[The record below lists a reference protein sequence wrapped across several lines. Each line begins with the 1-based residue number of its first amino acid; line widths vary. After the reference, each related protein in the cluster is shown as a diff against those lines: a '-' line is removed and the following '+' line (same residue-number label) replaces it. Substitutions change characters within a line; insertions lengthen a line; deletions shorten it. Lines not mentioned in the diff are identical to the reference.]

1 MRVCSLK
8 IFTVSTNYN
17 QFTTGLG
24 LGRRESRRKGG
35 LCLLPAVFWMEL
47 SKGSTK
53 LWVQTGYYNLFVQT
67 GTKMACFCGIRTR
80 TLASSCDSLYLEVF
94 FIFSLTLCMCCLHL
108 NSSHPDV
115 YSEENC
121 VSSQEHALAY
131 DYPGILQISLILSL
145 PHESWLK
152 IFNSFN
158 FFFFT
163 GVTVLFKAVKT
174 KIDSIK
180 VTW

>member
-53 LWVQTGYYNLFVQT
+53 LWVQTGYYNLLVQT

-80 TLASSCDSLYLEVF
+80 TLASSCDSLDLEVF
-94 FIFSLTLCMCCLHL
+94 FT
-108 NSSHPDV
+108 
-115 YSEENC
+115 
-121 VSSQEHALAY
+121 
-131 DYPGILQISLILSL
+131 
-145 PHESWLK
+145 
-152 IFNSFN
+152 
-158 FFFFT
+158 FFFNT
-163 GVTVLFKAVKT
+163 LYVLFAPQFITPWCLQRRKLRKFPRAHSS
-174 KIDSIK
+174 IWLPRDSADFADFI
-180 VTW
+180 TTAWELA

>member
-8 IFTVSTNYN
+8 LFTVSTNYN

-53 LWVQTGYYNLFVQT
+53 SWVQTGYYNLLVQT

-80 TLASSCDSLYLEVF
+80 TLVSSCDSLDLEVLYY
-94 FIFSLTLCMCCLHL
+94 IFSLTLFMCCLHL

-115 YSEENC
+115 DSEENC

-152 IFNSFN
+152 SFNSFN
-158 FFFFT
+158 FF
-163 GVTVLFKAVKT
+163 LFHRCHCV
-174 KIDSIK
+174 IQSS
-180 VTW
+180 